1 MRRVLFAG
9 RTRYA
14 SPLAATHARK
24 FEAVGRRL
32 DYRVVGSAASR
43 GPAPERFTLVRPAPI
58 RALDGVAFYVRL
70 PFVLARDLRAFPP
83 DALIAQSPYEGLAAL
98 AARRLA
104 HARVPIVV
112 EVHGDWR
119 TAARLYGSP
128 LRAALA
134 PVADRAAA
142 VAVRR
147 ADAVRAV
154 SGFTAGL
161 VRALGVE
168 PAAVFHTYTEIDAFL
183 DPPLPLPA
191 QPRFAFVGVLE
202 RYKNVDGLAAAWRL
216 AAPRLA
222 GATLEL
228 VGAGRLVGTVEALL
242 RDVPGRTLWHPRL
255 EPAEVAALL
264 DRSTALV
271 LPSLSEG
278 LPRVALEAL
287 ARGRPVIGSRAG
299 GIPDAVLDGENGLL
313 VPPNDAGALADALVR
328 LASDRELAQRLA
340 AGARPSVER
349 LLIPPEE
356 YARRVAALV
365 EAARPP
371 RAAAV

>member
-1 MRRVLFAG
+1 
-9 RTRYA
+9 
-14 SPLAATHARK
+14 
-24 FEAVGRRL
+24 
-32 DYRVVGSAASR
+32 
-43 GPAPERFTLVRPAPI
+43 
-58 RALDGVAFYVRL
+58 
-70 PFVLARDLRAFPP
+70 
-83 DALIAQSPYEGLAAL
+83 L